1 MRYGQRIYSITNEI
15 AEIEQKKIIAE
26 MKPNGVI
33 IIYGTFHISNTS
45 MNEEQYPPFNDKVKR
60 NIEEGKAVA
69 AIDASVKNGKMG
81 GSQIMSNVNKR
92 ELLSNQLYHKH
103 WIDNTTGIAEVII
116 LLELI
121 TVIERKR
128 RGIEE
133 GKIVISID
141 NKKSSQK
148 DSK

>member
-1 MRYGQRIYSITNEI
+1 ML
-15 AEIEQKKIIAE
+15 
-26 MKPNGVI
+26 
-33 IIYGTFHISNTS
+33 
-45 MNEEQYPPFNDKVKR
+45 
-60 NIEEGKAVA
+60 
-69 AIDASVKNGKMG
+69 
-81 GSQIMSNVNKR
+81 NVNKR

-121 TVIERKR
+121 TVIERKG